1 LAVVEQTWE
10 RGSVPFKF
18 QLSDLVL
25 ASASLSLYRRSATLD
40 EEPLGIDD
48 LPPPPRLDD
57 AAGYVVWSQP
67 IAQMRPALSLRREA
81 VVYTPRQY
89 HRYSAELSGDFE
101 QYMSHFSSKTRSTL
115 KRKLRRFA
123 EASGGLVDWK
133 QYRTA
138 AQIAE
143 FFPLAHLVSKKT
155 YQERLL
161 GAGLPSDPT
170 FFAEAL
176 ALAQQDRVRG
186 YLLFLDGK
194 PISYLYC
201 PVHDGIVAYDHLG
214 YDPAYGSLSPGAV
227 LQILA
232 LQALFAERRFTLF
245 DFTEGEGQHKE
256 VFSTRSLLCG
266 DMFVITRRPWP
277 LSVVMLHRAVDKTSA
292 ATGLV
297 LDRWALR
304 SRVRRLLRR
313 L

>member
-1 LAVVEQTWE
+1 MVEQTWE

-25 ASASLSLYRRSATLD
+25 ASARLSLYRRSATLD

-89 HRYSAELSGDFE
+89 RRYSAELSGDFE

-123 EASGGLVDWK
+123 EASGGPVDWK
-133 QYRTA
+133 RCRGAA

-155 YQERLL
+155 YQQRRL
-161 GAGLPSDPT
+161 GAGLPSDPA
-170 FFAEAL
+170 FLAEAL
-176 ALAQQDRVRG
+176 ALAQHDRVRG

-214 YDPAYGSLSPGAV
+214 YDPAYVSCRRRRAPNP
-227 LQILA
+227 A
-232 LQALFAERRFTLF
+232 LQALFAERRITLF
-245 DFTEGEGQHKE
+245 D
-256 VFSTRSLLCG
+256 SRRRRSARG
-266 DMFVITRRPWP
+266 GIFDAKPP
-277 LSVVMLHRAVDKTSA
+277 
-292 ATGLV
+292 
-297 LDRWALR
+297 
-304 SRVRRLLRR
+304 VRRHVRHHPPTVAALGRDAPSRR
-313 L
+313 